1 MALVEDEI
9 TKTTRIGTTLSPKMR
24 TRLIQ
29 FLKENLDVFAWSHGD
44 IPGISPKVIQH
55 KLNVNPERKPV
66 QQRRRAFDLE
76 RDQAVTKEV
85 TKLLTTSFI
94 REVYYPDWLTNVV
107 LVKKANEKWRMWMD
121 FTDLNKAC
129 PKDSFPLPRIDQ
141 LVDSITGHKLL
152 TFMDAFSGYN
162 QIKMAEEDQEKTAF
176 ITSQGLYCYKV
187 MPFKLKNAGATYQR
201 LVNKMFNR
209 QIGRNMEVYVDD
221 ILVKSKEELTHLDDF
236 RETFTTLKQYQMKLN
251 PSKCVFGVV
260 SGKFLGFM
268 ISQRGIEAN
277 PEKV

>member
-66 QQRRRAFDLE
+66 QQRRRAFSLE
-76 RDQAVTKEV
+76 RDQAVTEEV
-85 TKLLTTSFI
+85 TKLLTTGFI

-129 PKDSFPLPRIDQ
+129 PKDSFPLLRIDQ

-236 RETFTTLKQYQMKLN
+236 RETFTTLK
-251 PSKCVFGVV
+251 
-260 SGKFLGFM
+260 
-268 ISQRGIEAN
+268 
-277 PEKV
+277 